1 VRFGREKL
9 DDEIKEIFGDESK
22 TKEGQEKEI
31 SLSEYL
37 EKVRKKKDFRER
49 KRLELERKTVQPP
62 KNDDEFY

>member
-37 EKVRKKKDFRER
+37 EKVRKKDFRER